1 MRPGT
6 RPRQPEQPHLLHHL
20 LRPCR
25 HHDPAPCSA
34 FLGVHRV
41 TNTYSTQTCSATLC
55 YTLLWNEMP
64 VLAANNS
71 AALSQDTMELQAV
84 SYALPS
90 PQHYTQKPHS
100 YHLAPADAHGRNGQP
115 GDVSLLDGSS
125 CCT

>member
-1 MRPGT
+1 MTLLPAALQRLSWGA
-6 RPRQPEQPHLLHHL
+6 QSHKYLHH
-20 LRPCR
+20 
-25 HHDPAPCSA
+25 
-34 FLGVHRV
+34 
-41 TNTYSTQTCSATLC
+41 TNLLC

-125 CCT
+125 CCTQKEEPEG